1 MPVAI
6 PKPTKKSP
14 AAKGSKPFNPS
25 GDELEGIVAGQAKA
39 DSIARAPRA
48 PKPARKARY

>member
-14 AAKGSKPFNPS
+14 AAKGAQPFNPS

-39 DSIARAPRA
+39 TLGPRS
-48 PKPARKARY
+48 PRPAKSKGRY